1 MRIGFNPNKDKVLPK
16 SDYIHQVI
24 VPVYIPHQN
33 DYFKDSFQIL
43 QLCLESL
50 FKTCHNKTY
59 ITIVNNGSCIEVVN
73 YLNKLQQEAKLQEVI
88 HTSTIGKLNAILKGL
103 SGHQFPL
110 ITITDAD
117 VLFLNDWQKATY
129 EVFEAFSKTGVVS
142 PVPNS
147 KLLRHNTA
155 NIIGETF
162 FSKHMCFTPVVA
174 KAGMEAFAKS
184 IGNESLYKAIHLEK
198 QLTITRGSTT
208 ALIGAGHF
216 VATYKGVSFD
226 VLKQRFSTYS
236 LGGDSEK
243 LILDRPATDLGLWRL
258 STQNNYAYHLGN
270 VKEDWMQNEFES
282 IILDSTIFEN
292 NVDNKVYSGVLNVFY
307 MKFFS
312 RLIFRKPFW
321 QLYLRFKGLTSEEAN
336 QY

>member
-1 MRIGFNPNKDKVLPK
+1 MRVGFNPNKDKVLPK
-16 SDYIHQVI
+16 SDYTHQVI

-50 FKTCHNKTY
+50 FKTCHAKTY
-59 ITIVNNGSCIEVVN
+59 ITVVNNGSCIEVVN
-73 YLNKLQQEAKLQEVI
+73 YLNQLQQEVKIQEVI
-88 HTSTIGKLNAILKGL
+88 HTTAIGKLNAILKGL
-103 SGHQFPL
+103 SGHKFPL

-117 VLFLNDWQKATY
+117 VLFINHWQKATY
-129 EVFEAFSKTGVVS
+129 EVFEAFPKAGVVS
-142 PVPNS
+142 PSPNP
-147 KLLRHNTA
+147 KMLRYYTA
-155 NIIGETF
+155 NVIGITL
-162 FSKHMCFTPVVA
+162 FSKKAAFTSVTA
-174 KAGMEAFAKS
+174 KEDMIAFARS

-198 QLTITRGSTT
+198 QLTITKQNVT

-216 VATYKGVSFD
+216 VATYKGISFNI
-226 VLKQRFSTYS
+226 LKQRFSTYS

-243 LILDRPATDLGLWRL
+243 LLLDKPATDLGMWRL

-270 VKEDWMQNEFES
+270 VKENWMQDEFDNIMS
-282 IILDSTIFEN
+282 DFSTFEN
-292 NVDNKVYSGVLNVFY
+292 SIDNREYSGVLNNFL

-321 QLYLRFKGLTSEEAN
+321 QLYLRYKGLTSEEAK

>member
-1 MRIGFNPNKDKVLPK
+1 MRVGFNPNKDKTLPK
-16 SDYIHQVI
+16 SDYTHQVV

-50 FKTCHNKTY
+50 FKTCHDKTY
-59 ITIVNNGSCIEVVN
+59 ITVVNNGSCIEVVN
-73 YLNKLQQEAKLQEVI
+73 YLNQLQQELKIQEVI
-88 HTSTIGKLNAILKGL
+88 HTSAIGKLNAILKGL
-103 SGHQFPL
+103 SGHQFSL

-117 VLFLNDWQKATY
+117 VLFLNNWQKATY
-129 EVFEAFSKTGVVS
+129 EVFEAFPRAGVVS
-142 PVPNS
+142 PVPNP
-147 KLLRHNTA
+147 KNLRYYTA
-155 NIIGETF
+155 NIIGITF
-162 FSKHMCFTPVVA
+162 FSKNTAFTPVVA
-174 KAGMEAFAKS
+174 KAGMKAFAKS

-198 QLTITRGSTT
+198 QLTITKQNVT

-216 VATYKGVSFD
+216 VATYKGISFNI
-226 VLKQRFSTYS
+226 LKQRFSTYS

-243 LILDRPATDLGLWRL
+243 LLLDKPATDLGMWRL

-270 VKEDWMQNEFES
+270 VKENWMQDEFDN
-282 IILDSTIFEN
+282 IISDSSTFEN
-292 NVDNKVYSGVLNVFY
+292 SIDNREYSGVLNNFL

-321 QLYLRFKGLTSEEAN
+321 QLYLRYKGLTSEEAK

>member
-1 MRIGFNPNKDKVLPK
+1 MRVGFNPNKDKVLPK
-16 SDYIHQVI
+16 SDYTHQVI
-24 VPVYIPHQN
+24 VPVYIPHQK

-50 FKTCHNKTY
+50 FKTCHDKTY

-73 YLNKLQQEAKLQEVI
+73 YLNQLQQEAKLQEVI
-88 HTSTIGKLNAILKGL
+88 HTTAIGKLNAILKGL

-110 ITITDAD
+110 ITISDAD
-117 VLFLNDWQKATY
+117 VLFLNNWQKATY
-129 EVFEAFSKTGVVS
+129 EVFEIFPRAGVVS
-142 PVPNS
+142 PVPNP
-147 KLLRHNTA
+147 KNLRYYTA

-162 FSKHMCFTPVVA
+162 FSKNTAFSPVVA

-184 IGNESLYKAIHLEK
+184 IGNESLFKAIHLEK

-243 LILDRPATDLGLWRL
+243 LLLDKPATDLGLWRL

-270 VKEDWMQNEFES
+270 VKENWMLDEFDN
-282 IILDSTIFEN
+282 IISDSSTFEN
-292 NVDNKVYSGVLNVFY
+292 SVDNKVYSGVLNVFY

-321 QLYLRFKGLTSEEAN
+321 QLYLRFKGLTSEEAK

>member
-1 MRIGFNPNKDKVLPK
+1 MRVGFNPNKDKVLPK
-16 SDYIHQVI
+16 SEFTHQVI
-24 VPVYIPHQN
+24 VPVYIPHQK

-43 QLCLESL
+43 QFCLESL
-50 FKTCHNKTY
+50 ITTSHSKTY
-59 ITIVNNGSCIEVVN
+59 ISVVNNGCCEEVIV
-73 YLNKLQQEAKLQEVI
+73 YLNQLHQEGKIQEVI
-88 HTSTIGKLNAILKGL
+88 HTTAIGKLNAILKGL
-103 SGHQFPL
+103 TGHQFPL

-117 VLFLNDWQKATY
+117 VMFLNDWQKATY
-129 EVFEAFSKTGVVS
+129 EVFEAFPRAGVVS
-142 PVPNS
+142 PVPNP
-147 KLLRHNTA
+147 KNLRYYTA

-162 FSKHMCFTPVVA
+162 FSKNTAFSPVVA

-184 IGNESLYKAIHLEK
+184 IGNESLYKAIHLKK
-198 QLTITRGSTT
+198 QLTITKQNVT

-216 VATYKGVSFD
+216 VATYKGISFNI
-226 VLKQRFSTYS
+226 LKQRFSTYS

-243 LILDRPATDLGLWRL
+243 LLLDKPATDLGMWRL

-270 VKEDWMQNEFES
+270 VKENWMQDEFDN
-282 IILDSTIFEN
+282 IISDSSTFEN
-292 NVDNKVYSGVLNVFY
+292 SVDNKVYSGVLNDFY

-321 QLYLRFKGLTSEEAN
+321 QLYLRYKGLTSEEAK

>member
-1 MRIGFNPNKDKVLPK
+1 
-16 SDYIHQVI
+16 VI

-50 FKTCHNKTY
+50 FKTSHSKTY
-59 ITIVNNGSCIEVVN
+59 FSIVNNGSCLEIIN
-73 YLNKLQQEAKLQEVI
+73 YLNQLKLDNKIHEVV
-88 HTSTIGKLNAILKGL
+88 HTTAIGKLNAILKGL
-103 SGHQFPL
+103 TGHQFPL

-117 VLFLNDWQKATY
+117 VLFLNHWQKATY
-129 EVFEAFSKTGVVS
+129 EVFEAFPKAGVVS
-142 PVPNS
+142 PVPNP
-147 KLLRHNTA
+147 KNLRYYTA
-155 NIIGETF
+155 NIIGKTF
-162 FSKHMCFTPVVA
+162 FSKNVAFTPVVA

-198 QLTITRGSTT
+198 QLTITKENIT

-226 VLKQRFSTYS
+226 LLKQRFSKYS
-236 LGGDSEK
+236 LGGDSEQF
-243 LILDRPATDLGLWRL
+243 LLDQPATDLGFWRL

-270 VKEDWMQNEFES
+270 VMENWMQNELES
-282 IILDSTIFEN
+282 IAFETSIFEN
-292 NVDNKVYSGVLNVFY
+292 VVDYKVYSGLLNVFY

-321 QLYLRFKGLTSEEAN
+321 QLYLHYKGLTLEKAK